1 MVSHCIARLQ
11 GEKTVLDDE
20 NEDPFEVRE
29 DDNYGRETPL
39 PGALSL

>member
-11 GEKTVLDDE
+11 GEKTVLDAE

-29 DDNYGRETPL
+29 DNYGRETPL